1 MYELVFAFFVGLG
14 LGVVSG
20 IVPGLNV
27 FVSMLLVFPLLIS
40 WEPTSIMFM
49 YITLASVHQYFGS
62 VSATVFAV
70 PGTSTS
76 LPALHEGH
84 GMFQNGRGSE
94 AIMTAAI
101 GSFFASF
108 FAIVLIHF
116 MLPYLSIFYQIFNT
130 HIQVLLL
137 TIAAITI
144 VVFADNKI
152 WISLLFWIVGN
163 VLAMI
168 GLHEYY
174 GGIAFMTF
182 GIPALYTGIDLLPVM
197 IALYVVPV
205 FLRASKNGGRIVFD
219 GVSMGGYIEA
229 AHNMYKQMKMTLL
242 RSSAIGAVVGFIPG
256 ISWGLSTM
264 LAYNTELGIRKRN
277 QQYNKQGDVN
287 CLVAAESS
295 NNAGVYTSMVPM
307 LFAGIPITASTA
319 LIYNIFM
326 FKNINPTLP
335 FFESLYQI
343 TLVGFGISSF
353 IGLLIAGKY
362 VNFLRFLSGLDI
374 RKFYIVMFALL
385 VVICY
390 VVAQEYYAGFD
401 NLVMLACLLPF
412 GYLLRNYN
420 TMPLIYGFVLQD
432 IFVESVYRLYFFY

>member
-1 MYELVFAFFVGLG
+1 
-14 LGVVSG
+14 
-20 IVPGLNV
+20 
-27 FVSMLLVFPLLIS
+27 
-40 WEPTSIMFM
+40 
-49 YITLASVHQYFGS
+49 
-62 VSATVFAV
+62 
-70 PGTSTS
+70 
-76 LPALHEGH
+76 
-84 GMFQNGRGSE
+84 
-94 AIMTAAI
+94 
-101 GSFFASF
+101 
-108 FAIVLIHF
+108 
-116 MLPYLSIFYQIFNT
+116 
-130 HIQVLLL
+130 
-137 TIAAITI
+137 
-144 VVFADNKI
+144 
-152 WISLLFWIVGN
+152 
-163 VLAMI
+163 
-168 GLHEYY
+168 
-174 GGIAFMTF
+174 
-182 GIPALYTGIDLLPVM
+182 
-197 IALYVVPV
+197 
-205 FLRASKNGGRIVFD
+205 
-219 GVSMGGYIEA
+219 
-229 AHNMYKQMKMTLL
+229 
-242 RSSAIGAVVGFIPG
+242 
-256 ISWGLSTM
+256 M

-287 CLVAAESS
+287 CLVAAESA
-295 NNAGVYTSMVPM
+295 NNAGIYTSMVPM

-432 IFVESVYRLYFFY
+432 IFAESVYRLYFFY

>member
-1 MYELVFAFFVGLG
+1 MFELLSAFVVGLG
-14 LGVVSG
+14 LGVISG

-27 FVSMLLVFPLLIS
+27 FVSILLVFPLLIT

-62 VSATVFAV
+62 VSATVFAI

-84 GMFQNGRGSE
+84 GMFQSGRGSE

-130 HIQVLLL
+130 HIQALLL
-137 TIAAITI
+137 TVAAVTI
-144 VVFADNKI
+144 IVFADNKI
-152 WISLLFWIVGN
+152 WISLLLWIVGN
-163 VLAMI
+163 TLAMV

-174 GGIAFMTF
+174 GGITFMTF

-197 IALYVVPV
+197 ISLYVVPV
-205 FLRASKNGGRIVFD
+205 FLRASRSGGRIEFK
-219 GVSMGGYIEA
+219 GVSMGGYVDA
-229 AHNMYKQMKMTLL
+229 ALRMYKQMKMTLL
-242 RSSAIGAVVGFIPG
+242 RSSIIGALVGFIPG

-264 LAYNTELGIRKRN
+264 LAYNSELGIRKRKKL
-277 QQYNKQGDVN
+277 YNTQGDVN

-295 NNAGVYTSMVPM
+295 NNSGVYTSMVPM

-326 FKNINPTLP
+326 FRGINPTLP
-335 FFESLYQI
+335 FFESLYEI
-343 TLVGFGISSF
+343 TLVGFGISSVV
-353 IGLLIAGKY
+353 GLLIAGKY
-362 VNFLRFLSGLDI
+362 VNFLKFLSGLDI
-374 RKFYIVMFALL
+374 RKFYTVMFLLL

-390 VVAQEYYAGFD
+390 FVAEQYYAGFD
-401 NLVMLACLLPF
+401 NMMMLVCLLPF

-432 IFVESVYRLYFFY
+432 IFIESVYRLTFFY